1 MRPHRW
7 GERMNLNGR
16 TVVVT
21 GASQGIGERLA
32 HEFTNKGAR
41 VLVAARSEDRLAAIA
56 RSHNGSFLTVDLTD
70 PDQVDSFV
78 DRCVERLG
86 HIDVWVNNAGLDTSA
101 AFTDLDH
108 AALRSVIRLNV
119 EATMILTRDVARHML
134 SRGSGHI
141 VQMSSVAAV
150 VPFPGLTAYAGTK
163 AAITHFSES
172 LRLELS
178 RTPIGLTVVS
188 PGPTATAMWDRIE
201 TGSQD
206 FAEPVLRRF
215 RRLAFLPTLHPD
227 KVARA
232 TVRAV
237 ERNRP
242 HVRLPRR
249 YGPFHLL
256 AHLPRQLVTMTM
268 TGVRLDVPI
277 PAEDSAHP
285 GHTL

>member
-1 MRPHRW
+1 MD
-7 GERMNLNGR
+7 LNGR
-16 TVVVT
+16 NVVIT

-32 HEFTNKGAR
+32 HEFTRAGAH

-70 PDQVDSFV
+70 PEQVDGFV

-86 HIDVWVNNAGLDTSA
+86 HIDVWVNNAGVDTSA
-101 AFTDLDH
+101 AFTDLDRST
-108 AALRSVIRLNV
+108 LRNVVRLNV
-119 EATMILTRDVARHML
+119 EATMILTRDAARQML
-134 SRGSGHI
+134 RQGSGHI
-141 VQMSSVAAV
+141 VQMSSVSAV

-178 RTPIGLTVVS
+178 RTSIGITVVS

-201 TGSQD
+201 AASAD
-206 FAEPVLRRF
+206 FAEPAMARF
-215 RRLAFLPTLHPD
+215 RRLAFLPMLNPD

-256 AHLPRQLVTMTM
+256 AHLPRQLVTATM
-268 TGVRLDVPI
+268 AGVRLDVPK

-285 GHTL
+285 GPTL

>member
-1 MRPHRW
+1 M
-7 GERMNLNGR
+7 ELNGR
-16 TVVVT
+16 NVVIT

-32 HEFTNKGAR
+32 HEFTKAGAH

-70 PDQVDSFV
+70 PEQVDGFV

-86 HIDVWVNNAGLDTSA
+86 HIDVWVNNAGVDTSA
-101 AFTDLDH
+101 AFTELDH
-108 AALRSVIRLNV
+108 ATLRNVVRLNV
-119 EATMILTRDVARHML
+119 EATMILTRDAARHML
-134 SRGSGHI
+134 RRGSGHI
-141 VQMSSVAAV
+141 VQISSVAAV

-163 AAITHFSES
+163 AAITHFTES

-178 RTPIGLTVVS
+178 RTPIGITVVS
-188 PGPTATAMWDRIE
+188 PGPTATEMWARIE
-201 TGSQD
+201 SASAD

-215 RRLAFLPTLHPD
+215 RRLAFLPTLSPD

-242 HVRLPRR
+242 HLRLPRR

-256 AHLPRQLVTMTM
+256 AHLPRQLVMMTM
-268 TGVRLDVPI
+268 TGVRLEVPV
-277 PAEDSAHP
+277 PADDSAHP
-285 GHTL
+285 GSTM